1 MIVFLFLCSLFGAI
15 GASPKVYW
23 FFVVCRFLVGFSI
36 GEFALAEMQGLG
48 SSWGHR
54 QSNAKASLW
63 FGSDLNSCAP
73 LIEPGGGS
81 VSLLKV
87 FPLTLLTLLSWW
99 LYLFYW
105 LVLSWLDL
113 TWLDLT
119 WIDYL
124 TWIDWLIDWLIDSL
138 VGWQSLLK
146 WWSIDQ
152 SIDRLIRFLAKF
164 IEVMIHSFIHS
175 SLIDCRAHYVH
186 SLIR

>member
-1 MIVFLFLCSLFGAI
+1 MLGSVSSSVIFAGWLVGSLLGGFLSDKIGRKPVMIVFLFLCSLFGAI

-87 FPLTLLTLLSWW
+87 FPLTLLTLLS
-99 LYLFYW
+99 
-105 LVLSWLDL
+105 
-113 TWLDLT
+113 
-119 WIDYL
+119 
-124 TWIDWLIDWLIDSL
+124 
-138 VGWQSLLK
+138 
-146 WWSIDQ
+146 
-152 SIDRLIRFLAKF
+152 
-164 IEVMIHSFIHS
+164 
-175 SLIDCRAHYVH
+175 
-186 SLIR
+186 

>member
-87 FPLTLLTLLSWW
+87 FPLTLLTLLS
-99 LYLFYW
+99 
-105 LVLSWLDL
+105 
-113 TWLDLT
+113 
-119 WIDYL
+119 
-124 TWIDWLIDWLIDSL
+124 
-138 VGWQSLLK
+138 
-146 WWSIDQ
+146 
-152 SIDRLIRFLAKF
+152 
-164 IEVMIHSFIHS
+164 
-175 SLIDCRAHYVH
+175 
-186 SLIR
+186 